1 MAGETARLTEALSQQ
16 TLAPVLLRMSRS
28 AELSPSQHHA
38 FEAWTQSIVERLV
51 SPSAAG
57 GLSGFRGGLDSIR
70 REFRAVHAGVA
81 AGWLA
86 HGRIDEELV
95 CRRSFL
101 GHVIDLV
108 APMVGPE
115 PAANRV
121 VKAAA

>member
-1 MAGETARLTEALSQQ
+1 MAGETERLTAALSTQAM
-16 TLAPVLLRMSRS
+16 APVVLRMARG
-28 AELSPSQHHA
+28 AELSPLQHRA
-38 FEAWTQSIVERLV
+38 FEAWAQSIVDRLV
-51 SPSAAG
+51 SPSAS
-57 GLSGFRGGLDSIR
+57 GLAGFRGGLDSVR

-101 GHVIDLV
+101 GHVIDVV

-115 PAANRV
+115 PAASRV

>member
-1 MAGETARLTEALSQQ
+1 MAGETQRLTEALSPRAV
-16 TLAPVLLRMSRS
+16 APVVQRLSRS
-28 AELSPSQHHA
+28 AQLSEPQHRA
-38 FEAWTQSIVERLV
+38 FEAWTESIVERLI
-51 SPSAAG
+51 SPSMG
-57 GLSGFRGGLDSIR
+57 GLAGFRGGLDSVR

-115 PAANRV
+115 PATARV